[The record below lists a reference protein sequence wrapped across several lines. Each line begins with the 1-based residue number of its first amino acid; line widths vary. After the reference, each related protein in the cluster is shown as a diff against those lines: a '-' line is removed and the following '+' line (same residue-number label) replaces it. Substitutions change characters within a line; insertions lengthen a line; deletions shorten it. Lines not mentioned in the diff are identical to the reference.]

1 MKQKTMS
8 RAKATYRTN
17 PIYKKYVPSFEG
29 RYLFYFGG
37 GGSGK
42 SIDMYYR
49 VVHRIITEHDGK
61 HKILCIRKV
70 ARTIEQSIWDGI
82 LGVIDALNLRE
93 YFDIKEQKRL
103 IIYKINGNKI
113 AFIGVSDSERL
124 KSIAGVTSVAIEEG
138 TELSKKEWMQIGLR
152 LRGKTKYIKQI
163 MTALNP
169 IDEDHFLC
177 QLVEPQINGID
188 NMPKNIKNLKYL
200 EDNVWEFDTMAVSG
214 KSVKTRV
221 INTTYIHNRFIDDD
235 YIDHLNTLGSISE
248 NYYTVYVQGR
258 WGRVDLGDAYIHQ
271 FKESIQ
277 KRQLTRNEDEP
288 IHYTVDFNVSPYMS
302 GLVVQSTYVQGG
314 YWNGF
319 SDYHDVRILDEI
331 ALEHPRNDA
340 RALGEELVSRYDTTK
355 GMYLYGDASGNNR
368 TGLRDVRSLFGD
380 LKKGL
385 GFKPQERIPRSNPKY
400 AAIEKGSLGRAL
412 FLNMLFSGKLP
423 IRIRVDQKCKNLLD
437 DLKYCVQGTDGK
449 MDKKKRD
456 GHHLDALTYYLCHEK
471 TFAYL
476 AKKK

>member
-1 MKQKTMS
+1 MP
-8 RAKATYRTN
+8 RATATYRTN
-17 PIYKKYVPSFEG
+17 SVYKKYVPSFGG

-49 VVHRIITEHDGK
+49 VVHRIVTEHDGR

-70 ARTIEQSIWDGI
+70 ANTINQSIWDGI
-82 LGVIDALNLRE
+82 LAAIDTLGLTP
-93 YFDIKEQKRL
+93 YFDIKEQKKL
-103 IIYKINGNKI
+103 IIYKVNGNKI
-113 AFIGVSDSERL
+113 AFLGVSDPERL
-124 KSIAGVTSVAIEEG
+124 KSIMNVTSVAIEELN
-138 TELSKKEWMQIGLR
+138 TKEWMQIGLR
-152 LRGKTKYIKQI
+152 LRGKTRYKKQI
-163 MTALNP
+163 MVAFNP
-169 IDEDHFLC
+169 TDEGHWLC
-177 QLVEPQINGID
+177 PLVEPQINGKE
-188 NMPKNIKNLKYL
+188 NMPKNIKNLEYL
-200 EDNVWEFDTMAVSG
+200 EPNVWQFDTITDSG
-214 KSVKTRV
+214 NTVQTRV
-221 INTTYIHNRFIDDD
+221 INSTFEHNRFIDTD
-235 YIDHLNTLGSISE
+235 YVDYLQTLGSISE

-258 WGRVDLGDAYIHQ
+258 WGRVDLGNAYIHQ
-271 FKESIQ
+271 FKESMH
-277 KRQLTRNEDEP
+277 KKELELNKGEP
-288 IHYTVDFNVSPYMS
+288 LHYTVDFNVAPYMS
-302 GLVVQSTYVQGG
+302 GLVIQSTYVEGS

-319 SDYHDVRILDEI
+319 TDYHDVRVIDEV

-340 RALGEELVSRYDTTK
+340 RGLGEELVTRYDTTA

-385 GFKPQERIPRSNPKY
+385 GFKPVERIPRSNPKY

-412 FLNMLFSGKLP
+412 FLNMLFSGKYP
-423 IRIRVDQKCKNLLD
+423 IRIRVDKSCKNLLD

-456 GHHLDALTYYLCHEK
+456 GHHLDALTYYLCHDK